1 MDPHTHCHK
10 CAHPWTSHGPEGCT
24 FHQHGLICYC
34 PIINTDTPE
43 RPGLRIEY
51 PSGWIKC
58 DPSVPRQLLEA
69 KNEVKRLDAENNE
82 RFSRETE
89 YQNRIRTLEA
99 RVLELEQ
106 VIRDIRYY
114 AERKL

>member
-1 MDPHTHCHK
+1 MDTHCQR
-10 CAHPWTSHGPEGCT
+10 CQHPWTSHGADGCT
-24 FHQHGLICYC
+24 FHQGGAICHCMISNDAAYRART
-34 PIINTDTPE
+34 PVVTRMLELQDTV
-43 RPGLRIEY
+43 R
-51 PSGWIKC
+51 K
-58 DPSVPRQLLEA
+58 
-69 KNEVKRLDAENNE
+69 LDAENNE

-89 YQNRIRTLEA
+89 YQNRIRTLER

>member
-10 CAHPWTSHGPEGCT
+10 CAHPWTSHGPVC
-24 FHQHGLICYC
+24 HC

-58 DPSVPRQLLEA
+58 DPSVPKLLAEA
-69 KNEVKRLDAENNE
+69 NARADRLDAENNE

-99 RVLELEQ
+99 RVRELEQ
-106 VIRDIRYY
+106 TLDDVAHYIQRRR
-114 AERKL
+114 A

>member
-1 MDPHTHCHK
+1 MTPDPFSECQRCGHN
-10 CAHPWTSHGPEGCT
+10 WMLHGSDGCL
-24 FHQHGLICYC
+24 HHEAGYICEC
-34 PIINTDTPE
+34 RTTCEPP
-43 RPGLRIEY
+43 
-51 PSGWIKC
+51 PSNPRGWIKC
-58 DPSVPRQLLEA
+58 DPSVPKLLAEA
-69 KNEVKRLDAENNE
+69 HARADRLDAENNE

-89 YQNRIRTLEA
+89 YQNRIRTLER

>member
-1 MDPHTHCHK
+1 MDTHCQR
-10 CAHPWTSHGPEGCT
+10 CQHPWTSHGADGCT
-24 FHQHGLICYC
+24 FHQGGAICHCMISNDAEAYRART
-34 PIINTDTPE
+34 PVVTRMLELQDTV
-43 RPGLRIEY
+43 R
-51 PSGWIKC
+51 K
-58 DPSVPRQLLEA
+58 
-69 KNEVKRLDAENNE
+69 LDAENNE